1 MGYRSISMTQ
11 FGAYQWNS
19 RCVTQQEVL
28 DMVVSAHL
36 YHTTGE
42 ILINILF
49 ILPITKKE
57 KKKKFMQSNSKNRLL
72 KKEK

>member
-1 MGYRSISMTQ
+1 MGYGSISLTQ
-11 FGAYQWNS
+11 FGVYQCNSS
-19 RCVTQQEVL
+19 RCVIQQEVL

-36 YHTTGE
+36 YHTTAE

-57 KKKKFMQSNSKNRLL
+57 KKKFML
-72 KKEK
+72 